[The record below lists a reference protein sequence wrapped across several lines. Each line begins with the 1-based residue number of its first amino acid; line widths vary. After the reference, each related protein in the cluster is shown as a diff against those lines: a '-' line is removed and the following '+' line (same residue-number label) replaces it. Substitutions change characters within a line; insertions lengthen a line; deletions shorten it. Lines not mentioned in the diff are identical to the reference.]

1 MESLS
6 VDTIPAGV
14 PEDAAGTAFPGSAA
28 AVFWGFC
35 CAPAADGFAVPFAAG
50 SVPVFWAGLE
60 AAFPACFVTVFWGAG
75 FTTGSAAAAVSISSR
90 LHSGI

>member
-35 CAPAADGFAVPFAAG
+35 CAPAAGGFAVPFPAG
-50 SVPVFWAGLE
+50 FVPVLGVALDVVFGAV
-60 AAFPACFVTVFWGAG
+60 FCDAC
-75 FTTGSAAAAVSISSR
+75 FTTGFGAAEVSISSR